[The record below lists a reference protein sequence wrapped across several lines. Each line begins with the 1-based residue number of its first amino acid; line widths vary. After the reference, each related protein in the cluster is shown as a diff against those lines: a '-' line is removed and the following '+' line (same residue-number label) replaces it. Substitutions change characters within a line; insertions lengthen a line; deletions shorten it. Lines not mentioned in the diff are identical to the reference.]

1 MLVVQCRI
9 KPGRDKKCSRTPG
22 APTGHEAR
30 SGTCMERAI
39 NSNVVHLV
47 MASGKKQ
54 QRSSNGV
61 KSKENQPWWMM
72 PFSSRAWPR
81 WTPSSGF
88 PVSPISISQDT
99 NSLRTHKDNN
109 GLIIHAHTLTTNK
122 TNITKSYWKTSNLTG
137 NRHLIWRICGS
148 VPRVLTV
155 FLVISK

>member
-1 MLVVQCRI
+1 MLLVRFRI
-9 KPGRDKKCSRTPG
+9 KPGRDEMCCGTPV

-30 SGTCMERAI
+30 SGTCIERAI

-47 MASGKKQ
+47 MASGKRQ

-61 KSKENQPWWMM
+61 KPKENQPWWMM

-99 NSLRTHKDNN
+99 NSLRTHKENN
-109 GLIIHAHTLTTNK
+109 ALIIYAHNK
-122 TNITKSYWKTSNLTG
+122 KDNHKILELENINSYGKFSSHMENMRISAESFDSFLG
-137 NRHLIWRICGS
+137 NQ
-148 VPRVLTV
+148 
-155 FLVISK
+155 